1 MHARMHAC
9 TRSACHV
16 ALLLRPDAL
25 RARAQFA
32 LTLGRASSRDDGG
45 SGGGGGGGGAH
56 RRCTV
61 FGRLIRGYGL
71 LRHLEALPTRADGAP
86 LSLVRAHTRTHTRTL
101 CTRVTVRILAPPGSV
116 RQQVLIAACGELGE
130 ADDGVVLAPDGDPFP
145 AWPQDH
151 PGLSGDGPGAAYE
164 ARAAAA
170 ETLRA
175 FGNEAFKKGDFAAAD
190 AKYTKALRYLEHTY
204 TREAETLHEE
214 AAARRTQVALSVP
227 LLLNAAAARLRLR
240 DGRGAVA
247 ACDAVAELEDDAL
260 SAALG
265 VAKSKKSGGAE
276 GAMMMS
282 GNAKALF
289 RRGAGLALCREFEAA
304 ERDLERAAALAP
316 GDAAVARELGRVRAA
331 AAARRGRERAAFAAA
346 FAAGGDR

>member
-1 MHARMHAC
+1 
-9 TRSACHV
+9 
-16 ALLLRPDAL
+16 
-25 RARAQFA
+25 
-32 LTLGRASSRDDGG
+32 
-45 SGGGGGGGGAH
+45 
-56 RRCTV
+56 
-61 FGRLIRGYGL
+61 
-71 LRHLEALPTRADGAP
+71 
-86 LSLVRAHTRTHTRTL
+86 
-101 CTRVTVRILAPPGSV
+101 LAFCA
-116 RQQVLIAACGELGE
+116 QQVLIAACGELEE

-145 AWPQDH
+145 SWPQDH

-164 ARAAAA
+164 ARASAA

-175 FGNEAFKKGDFAAAD
+175 YGNEAFKKGDFAAAD
-190 AKYTKALRYLEHTY
+190 AKYTKALRYLEHAY

-247 ACDAVAELEDDAL
+247 ACDAVAALEDDAL
-260 SAALG
+260 GAALG
-265 VAKSKKSGGAE
+265 VTKRQNSSVAANSGGA
-276 GAMMMS
+276 GIS

-316 GDAAVARELGRVRAA
+316 GDAAVARELARVRAA
-331 AAARRGRERAAFAAA
+331 AAARKGRERAAFAAA
-346 FAAGGDR
+346 FAAGGER